1 MPESAQ
7 PSAGYSYNEQDGP
20 HACWFAEGIDL
31 ALADLYCVT
40 IMSGTEAGIYLYG
53 QINESPFLKYI
64 YDNNMIMALITGL
77 KYAFIG
83 V

>member
-1 MPESAQ
+1 
-7 PSAGYSYNEQDGP
+7 
-20 HACWFAEGIDL
+20 
-31 ALADLYCVT
+31 
-40 IMSGTEAGIYLYG
+40 MSGTEAGIYLYG

-77 KYAFIG
+77 KYAFTG

>member
-7 PSAGYSYNEQDGP
+7 PSAGYSYNEQDGR
-20 HACWFAEGIDL
+20 HACWFAEGVD
-31 ALADLYCVT
+31 
-40 IMSGTEAGIYLYG
+40 LYG